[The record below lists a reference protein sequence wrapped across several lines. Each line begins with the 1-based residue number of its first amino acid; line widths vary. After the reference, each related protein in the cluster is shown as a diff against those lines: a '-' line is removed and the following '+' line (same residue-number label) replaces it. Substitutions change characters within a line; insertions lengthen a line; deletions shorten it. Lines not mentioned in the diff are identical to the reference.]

1 MEWANKTWIE
11 TQEEKDVMAPKVSA
25 QGQNLVAQAKA
36 KLSEMDYSELLTA
49 ATQVMQSVRSNENV
63 LQAATLTQKTVQS
76 NEEILRGKVE
86 SFVQDEKNQEMLEKA
101 IEFGTAQLSR
111 ASAYASD
118 SLATYAP
125 IF

>member
-63 LQAATLTQKTVQS
+63 LQAATLTQ
-76 NEEILRGKVE
+76 GKVE
-86 SFVQDEKNQEMLEKA
+86 SAASKVESVLQDEKNQEMLEKA
-101 IEFGTAQLSR
+101 IEFGTAQLSK

>member
-1 MEWANKTWIE
+1 
-11 TQEEKDVMAPKVSA
+11 MAPKVSA

-63 LQAATLTQKTVQS
+63 LQAATLTQ
-76 NEEILRGKVE
+76 GKVE
-86 SFVQDEKNQEMLEKA
+86 SAASKVESVVQDEKNQEMLEKA

>member
-63 LQAATLTQKTVQS
+63 LQAATLTQ
-76 NEEILRGKVE
+76 GKVE
-86 SFVQDEKNQEMLEKA
+86 SAASKVESVLQDEKNQEMLEKA

>member
-63 LQAATLTQKTVQS
+63 LQAATLTQ
-76 NEEILRGKVE
+76 GKVE
-86 SFVQDEKNQEMLEKA
+86 SAASKVESVVQDEKNQEMLEKA
-101 IEFGTAQLSR
+101 IEFGTAQLSK